1 MSNARNLANLLG
13 TSTTIPTDKLPTGG
27 IVQIKHA
34 ESTAISTHT
43 GGLGTYSDSNL
54 TINFTPTSASN
65 KLLINVS
72 FLYGSN
78 YSAGNHAR
86 LKKVVGA
93 TTSYI
98 YFDDSTATN
107 TRNVLGNIYAAFS
120 VAQGFGTFSTVVED
134 SPATTSQI
142 TYTLQGE
149 HQHASGTLYINGRND
164 GLDDC
169 DRLGNITIMEIA
181 G

>member
-27 IVQIKHA
+27 VVQIKHA

-43 GGLGTYSDSNL
+43 GGSGVYSDSNL
-54 TINFTPTSASN
+54 TINFTPTSSSN
-65 KLLINVS
+65 KLLITVS

-78 YSAGNHAR
+78 ASAGNHTR

-98 YFDDSTATN
+98 YFDDSTVTN
-107 TRNVLGNIYAAFS
+107 TRNTLGNVYAAFS
-120 VAQGFGTFSTVVED
+120 VSQGFGTFSTAIED

-142 TYTLQGE
+142 TYTIQGE
-149 HQHASGTLYINGRND
+149 HQGSGNLYINGRND
-164 GLDDC
+164 GLNDC